1 MSQIIDQVDE
11 LRKKAIEL
19 LVTERAAIDDRLAM
33 LAYDGTPTTRPSR
46 QRTCGVCGSTDH
58 NAQRCPKKN
67 SGVAEFGTNP

>member
-1 MSQIIDQVDE
+1 MSQITDYVDE

-33 LAYDGTPTTRPSR
+33 LGYDGTPATRPLR
-46 QRTCGVCGSTDH
+46 QRTCGVCGSTEH

-67 SGVAEFGTNP
+67 SDVAEPRTNP